1 MSLPRFQLP
10 FGAAEFL
17 RHYWQQQPL
26 VMQQAASGLLTP
38 SKEELFALA
47 QRDDVESR
55 IITGANDGPW
65 SLQQGPFQAE
75 DFTELPSKEWTLLV
89 QSVDYYLS
97 NISLL
102 LDSFS
107 FLPSWRHEDIMI
119 SYATQGGSVGPHY
132 DRYDVFLIQAHGQR
146 RWHLGPVCDKSSARQ
161 DVEDIDLL
169 KDMPIKS
176 THLMQPGDVLYL
188 PPGVAHWG
196 IAEDDEC
203 ITWSVGF
210 RAPRLTDLLA
220 RLTDEV
226 LADNSPSLY
235 TDQGRSLPTNNGYFG
250 NAEAASLNQ
259 QALSLLNKEAAV
271 RAYCELLTEPRQY
284 PEQTTL
290 QTDII
295 HHEHPDAEF
304 VRQGGVRMLMSDEG
318 LWVNGFFYELPPSL
332 HEFGTFLAQQRLY
345 AKSELDTF
353 RSEHSN
359 VQAMLDQ
366 WVEQGYL
373 APIQRG

>member
-1 MSLPRFQLP
+1 
-10 FGAAEFL
+10 
-17 RHYWQQQPL
+17 
-26 VMQQAASGLLTP
+26 
-38 SKEELFALA
+38 
-47 QRDDVESR
+47 
-55 IITGANDGPW
+55 
-65 SLQQGPFQAE
+65 
-75 DFTELPSKEWTLLV
+75 
-89 QSVDYYLS
+89 
-97 NISLL
+97 
-102 LDSFS
+102 
-107 FLPSWRHEDIMI
+107 
-119 SYATQGGSVGPHY
+119 
-132 DRYDVFLIQAHGQR
+132 
-146 RWHLGPVCDKSSARQ
+146 

-196 IAEDDEC
+196 IAEDDQC

-284 PEQTTL
+284 PQQTTL
-290 QTDII
+290 PTDIM
-295 HHEHPDAEF
+295 HHEHPDAVLLRRGGLRSIMRDRAF
-304 VRQGGVRMLMSDEG
+304 VFT
-318 LWVNGFFYELPPSL
+318 GFSWQLPPSL
-332 HEFGTFLAQQRLY
+332 L
-345 AKSELDTF
+345 
-353 RSEHSN
+353 
-359 VQAMLDQ
+359 
-366 WVEQGYL
+366 
-373 APIQRG
+373 